1 MIMLF
6 ETLGIIL
13 ILQYPTL
20 KYMIIKVL
28 LYDDVKELR
37 ESLVLLI
44 NSTEGFE
51 VVGAF
56 DNCETAPDDIASLQP
71 DVVLM
76 DIDMPGMTGI
86 EGVKQIRQQ
95 SKDVKILML
104 TVFDD
109 NQNVFAAIRNG
120 ANGYLLKK
128 TPPAKLISYI
138 REAYEG
144 GAPMNA
150 AIATQVLKMFAAM
163 HPPAQSNYDLS
174 EREKQILHSLVEGNS
189 YKMVAAELKISIDT
203 VRSHI
208 RNIYEKMHVNSK
220 SEAVA
225 KALRDR
231 LV

>member
-1 MIMLF
+1 V
-6 ETLGIIL
+6 G
-13 ILQYPTL
+13 
-20 KYMIIKVL
+20 
-28 LYDDVKELR
+28 EL
-37 ESLVLLI
+37 
-44 NSTEGFE
+44 N
-51 VVGAF
+51 
-56 DNCETAPDDIASLQP
+56 NCETAAADVASLKP

-86 EGVKQIRQQ
+86 QGVKQIR
-95 SKDVKILML
+95 KGNTDVKILML

-109 NQNVFAAIRNG
+109 NRNVFEAIRHG

-128 TPPAKLISYI
+128 TPPSKLIDYI
-138 REAYEG
+138 KEAYEG

-150 AIATQVLKMFAAM
+150 TIATQVLKMFAAM
-163 HPPAQSNYDLS
+163 QAPAQSNYDLS

-208 RNIYEKMHVNSK
+208 RNIYEKLHVNSK

-225 KALRDR
+225 KALKDR